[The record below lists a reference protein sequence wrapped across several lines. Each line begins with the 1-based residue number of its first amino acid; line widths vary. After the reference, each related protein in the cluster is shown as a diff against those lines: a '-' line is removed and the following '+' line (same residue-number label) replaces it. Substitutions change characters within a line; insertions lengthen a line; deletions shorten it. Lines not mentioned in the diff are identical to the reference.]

1 MSPEEALAYIMEC
14 NMSVDTYNKTPEIAL
29 KHGHSLFPSY
39 KKVLAAK
46 KETYP
51 SIMDVT
57 ENECSTPLQ
66 SLLDKT
72 SSRLLTVINKNTE
85 EHVVYNFIIKWGMDG
100 SLQSTYKQAFG
111 SDHGYDDDESLLCIS
126 LVPLQLKKVESNEV
140 LWKNP
145 KPSSSRL
152 CRPIK
157 LLWKKETVDTL
168 KEQEKIITE
177 QISRLN
183 DYVSNNVIIKNKLQ
197 MTMVD
202 GKVNFINLYLYNIY
216 LYLKLIICNTF

>member
-1 MSPEEALAYIMEC
+1 
-14 NMSVDTYNKTPEIAL
+14 
-29 KHGHSLFPSY
+29 
-39 KKVLAAK
+39 
-46 KETYP
+46 
-51 SIMDVT
+51 MDVT

-100 SLQSTYKQAFG
+100 SLQSTYKQTFE
-111 SDHGYDDDESLLCIS
+111 SDHGYGESLLCIS
-126 LVPLQLKKVESNEV
+126 LVPLQLKNEESNEV

-145 KPSSSRL
+145 KPSSGRL

-157 LLWKKETVDTL
+157 LLWKKETIDTL

-183 DYVSNNVIIKNKLQ
+183 DYVNNNVIIKYNLQ
-197 MTMVD
+197 MTMID
-202 GKVNFINLYLYNIY
+202 GKVNFNNLYLYNIY
-216 LYLKLIICNTF
+216 LYI

>member
-1 MSPEEALAYIMEC
+1 
-14 NMSVDTYNKTPEIAL
+14 MSVHTYNKTREIAL

-51 SIMDVT
+51 AIINVT

-100 SLQSTYKQAFG
+100 ALQSTYKQAFG
-111 SDHGYDDDESLLCIS
+111 SDHGYDESLLCIS
-126 LVPLQLKKVESNEV
+126 LVPLQLKNKESNEV

-145 KPSSSRL
+145 KPSSSRI

-157 LLWKKETVDTL
+157 LLWKKQTIDTL
-168 KEQEKIITE
+168 KDQEKIITE
-177 QISRLN
+177 QISRLD
-183 DYVSNNVIIKNKLQ
+183 DYVSNNVIIKYNLQ
-197 MTMVD
+197 MTMID
-202 GKVNFINLYLYNIY
+202 GKVNFINLYL
-216 LYLKLIICNTF
+216 